1 MREVTMPAS
10 PNFLSST
17 FTLSR
22 AGSVSGSPFTG
33 KQRTQEFDYAG
44 WSADVALPPM
54 NRATVAAWQSWMAL
68 CKGSSNYFQFCD
80 PDAKT
85 NRGTYDGDDL
95 IENDRIVDTTATLT
109 FSGANIVATENI
121 FTTSVTRGGDYIH
134 VTGATNEENN
144 GTHKISSR
152 SSDTTIV
159 TTSSF
164 TAESGTANC
173 KVQQNVKG
181 ATALS
186 LLAESN
192 SATGTILA
200 GDYLAVLDS
209 ASTSGTPQ
217 QLLLVTE
224 NATVTSAG
232 GSAQD
237 FVSVAVEPKLRSNV
251 TNAAYVK
258 FASPRGRFR
267 LGGNVVEWS
276 ANKNSIYSLSFSC
289 SEVI

>member
-10 PNFLSST
+10 PNFVSST

-22 AGSVSGSPFTG
+22 AVSVSVSPFTG
-33 KQRTQEFDYAG
+33 KQKTQEFDFVG
-44 WSADVALPPM
+44 WSADVSLPLM
-54 NRATVAAWQSWMAL
+54 NRATAADWQAWMAL
-68 CKGSSNYFQFCD
+68 CKGTSNYFQFCD

-85 NRGTYDGDDL
+85 NRGTYNGDDL
-95 IENDRIVDTTATLT
+95 IEDDRIVDTTATLT
-109 FSGANIVATENI
+109 FSGANITATENI

-134 VTGATNEENN
+134 VTGATNEENTV
-144 GTHKISSR
+144 THKISSR
-152 SSDTTIV
+152 TNDTTIV

-164 TAESGTANC
+164 TSESGTANC

-186 LLAESN
+186 LLANSN
-192 SATGTILA
+192 SATGTILK

-209 ASTSGTPQ
+209 ASTSGVPQ

-232 GSAQD
+232 GSAKD
-237 FVSVAVEPKLRSNV
+237 YISVAVEPKLRSNI
-251 TNAAYVK
+251 TSAAYVK

-267 LGGNVVEWS
+267 LGGNMVEWS
-276 ANKNSIYSLSFSC
+276 ANKNSIYSMSFTC
-289 SEVI
+289 LEVI